1 MLPRTLPIW
10 RWALWALL
18 LGILVLNVYRAGTQS
33 LTVDEAFTYNS
44 FVAPPANEAFDNYD
58 ANNHVLNTVLCRL
71 SVWIFGVSE
80 LTLRLPSLFGGA
92 VYLLALLW
100 LSQWLFGDGWRS
112 IVSFVALAA
121 NPIVLDY
128 LSAARGYSLGLGFE
142 FLGVVLVLIRLSG
155 DRPLQTRFLNGAIG
169 VALALSAAGN
179 LVFVIPNLVLLLVFL
194 ILLGGSPSGLRRVC
208 EINGVTEPRPGGS
221 DSTSGANSTFGVAL
235 PAGRGS
241 VFVRS
246 YMPSTFA
253 SCTRP
258 AMVEIA
264 VSGLAVFG
272 ALMYI
277 PLSHADASSFY
288 VGEASFS
295 RSAWILL
302 VRSFNYPSV
311 FWARHLEFPI
321 AIVTAPAILGSLLL
335 LGIVIASRKN
345 PWPENR
351 WRAML
356 VFPATLT
363 GSLAVLVV
371 LHLRFGFPFPYERT
385 GLYFIPLITLTILVA
400 AETGIKLRPL
410 RIPGILLYACL
421 CLAVAQY
428 IAELKVNCYQEWK
441 SDAGTK
447 RVVALL
453 ASMNKT
459 PESQKRIGLSWELEP
474 SVSYYLKVFHVD
486 WLQPVARVDLR
497 AGGFDYYYLTPD
509 DKPLIVAL
517 KLSVLYVDPVG
528 RSVLAAP
535 SSH

>member
-1 MLPRTLPIW
+1 
-10 RWALWALL
+10 
-18 LGILVLNVYRAGTQS
+18 
-33 LTVDEAFTYNS
+33 
-44 FVAPPANEAFDNYD
+44 
-58 ANNHVLNTVLCRL
+58 
-71 SVWIFGVSE
+71 
-80 LTLRLPSLFGGA
+80 
-92 VYLLALLW
+92 
-100 LSQWLFGDGWRS
+100 
-112 IVSFVALAA
+112 
-121 NPIVLDY
+121 
-128 LSAARGYSLGLGFE
+128 
-142 FLGVVLVLIRLSG
+142 
-155 DRPLQTRFLNGAIG
+155 
-169 VALALSAAGN
+169 
-179 LVFVIPNLVLLLVFL
+179 VIPNLVLLLVFL
-194 ILLGGSPSGLRRVC
+194 ILLRSSPSGLRLL
-208 EINGVTEPRPGGS
+208 RP
-221 DSTSGANSTFGVAL
+221 TL
-235 PAGRGS
+235 
-241 VFVRS
+241 
-246 YMPSTFA
+246 
-253 SCTRP
+253 
-258 AMVEIA
+258 VEIA

-321 AIVTAPAILGSLLL
+321 AIVTAPAILGSLLM

-345 PWPENR
+345 PWPEKR

-356 VFPATLT
+356 VFPATLI

-385 GLYFIPLITLTILVA
+385 GLYFIPLITLTVLVA
-400 AETGIKLRPL
+400 AETGSKLRPL

-447 RVVALL
+447 RVVALV

-459 PESQKRIGLSWELEP
+459 PDRRSRIGLSWELEP

-509 DKPLIVAL
+509 DKPLIDAL

-535 SSH
+535 SPH

>member
-1 MLPRTLPIW
+1 MLPIW
-10 RWALWALL
+10 RWALWALFWGL
-18 LGILVLNVYRAGTQS
+18 LALNVYRANTQS
-33 LTVDEAFTYNS
+33 LTVDEAFTYNR
-44 FVAPPANEAFDNYD
+44 FVSPPASEAFANYD

-80 LTLRLPSLFGGA
+80 LSLRLPSLFGGA
-92 VYLLALLW
+92 IYLLAMLW
-100 LSQWLFGDGWRS
+100 LSEWMFGAGRRS
-112 IVSFVALAA
+112 IFSFAALAA

-142 FLGVVLVLIRLSG
+142 FLAVVLIVFRLSG
-155 DRPLQTRFLNGAIG
+155 DRPLQTRFLNYAIG
-169 VALALSAAGN
+169 VAFALSAAGN
-179 LVFVIPNLVLLLVFL
+179 LVFVIPNLVLLFVFL
-194 ILLGGSPSGLRRVC
+194 FLLGS
-208 EINGVTEPRPGGS
+208 GVTEPRPGGS
-221 DSTSGANSTFGVAL
+221 DSRDRANSAFGVAL

-241 VFVRS
+241 V
-246 YMPSTFA
+246 
-253 SCTRP
+253 
-258 AMVEIA
+258 MVEIA

-277 PLSHADASSFY
+277 PLTHADASSFY
-288 VGEASFS
+288 IGEASFA

-311 FWARHLEFPI
+311 FWARHLELPI

-335 LGIVIASRKN
+335 LGIVSASRKN

-363 GSLAVLVV
+363 GSLAVLAV
-371 LHLRFGFPFPYERT
+371 LHLLFRFPFPYERT
-385 GLYFIPLITLTILVA
+385 GLYFIPLITLTVLVA
-400 AETGIKLRPL
+400 AETGFRLRPL
-410 RIPGILLYACL
+410 RISGILLYACL

-447 RVVALL
+447 RVVVLL
-453 ASMNKT
+453 ASMNET
-459 PESQKRIGLSWELEP
+459 PDRRGRIGVSWELEP

-486 WLQPVARVDLR
+486 WLQPVARTDLR

-509 DKPLIVAL
+509 DKPLLDAL
-517 KLSVLYVDPVG
+517 KLSVLYEDPVS

-535 SSH
+535 SPH

>member
-1 MLPRTLPIW
+1 MLPRTLPLW
-10 RWALWALL
+10 RWTLWALFSGL
-18 LGILVLNVYRAGTQS
+18 LVLNVYRAGTQS

-44 FVAPPANEAFDNYD
+44 FVAPPANVAFANYD
-58 ANNHVLNTVLCRL
+58 ANNHVLNTVLSRL

-92 VYLLALLW
+92 VYLLAMLW

-112 IVSFVALAA
+112 IVSFAALAA

-142 FLGVVLVLIRLSG
+142 FLAVVLIVIRLSG
-155 DRPLQTRFLNGAIG
+155 DRPLQTRLLNDAIG

-194 ILLGGSPSGLRRVC
+194 ILLRSSPSGLRML
-208 EINGVTEPRPGGS
+208 RP
-221 DSTSGANSTFGVAL
+221 T
-235 PAGRGS
+235 
-241 VFVRS
+241 
-246 YMPSTFA
+246 
-253 SCTRP
+253 
-258 AMVEIA
+258 MVEIA

-272 ALMYI
+272 AFMYI

-345 PWPENR
+345 PWPEKR

-356 VFPATLT
+356 VFPATLI

-385 GLYFIPLITLTILVA
+385 GLYFIPLITLTVLVA

-428 IAELKVNCYQEWK
+428 IAELKVNCY
-441 SDAGTK
+441 
-447 RVVALL
+447 
-453 ASMNKT
+453 
-459 PESQKRIGLSWELEP
+459 
-474 SVSYYLKVFHVD
+474 
-486 WLQPVARVDLR
+486 
-497 AGGFDYYYLTPD
+497 
-509 DKPLIVAL
+509 
-517 KLSVLYVDPVG
+517 
-528 RSVLAAP
+528 
-535 SSH
+535 

>member
-1 MLPRTLPIW
+1 MLPRTLPLW
-10 RWALWALL
+10 RWTLWALFSGL
-18 LGILVLNVYRAGTQS
+18 LVLNVYRAGTQS

-44 FVAPPANEAFDNYD
+44 FVAPPANVAFANYD

-92 VYLLALLW
+92 VYLLAMLW

-112 IVSFVALAA
+112 IVSFAALAA

-142 FLGVVLVLIRLSG
+142 FLAVVLIVIRLSG
-155 DRPLQTRFLNGAIG
+155 DRPLQTRLLNDAIG

-194 ILLGGSPSGLRRVC
+194 ILLRSSPSGLRLL
-208 EINGVTEPRPGGS
+208 RP
-221 DSTSGANSTFGVAL
+221 TL
-235 PAGRGS
+235 
-241 VFVRS
+241 
-246 YMPSTFA
+246 
-253 SCTRP
+253 
-258 AMVEIA
+258 VEIA

-335 LGIVIASRKN
+335 LGIVIVSRKN
-345 PWPENR
+345 PWPEKR

-356 VFPATLT
+356 VFPATLI

-385 GLYFIPLITLTILVA
+385 GLYFMPLITLTVLVA

-421 CLAVAQY
+421 CLAVSQY
-428 IAELKVNCYQEWK
+428 IAELKVDCYQEWK

-447 RVVALL
+447 RVVALV

-459 PESQKRIGLSWELEP
+459 PGRRSRIGLSWELEP

-509 DKPLIVAL
+509 DKPLIDAL

-535 SSH
+535 SPH